1 MSDLNAS
8 GGGSDD
14 YWKIP
19 SGNIDVTGEYFIWT
33 ANMGTSRQDAF
44 IVHIPQDK
52 LGVSPG
58 APTPTTPSPVTPT
71 PAPVTPAPTPDP
83 STPTPAPAPAPTPTT
98 PTTGSATW
106 MSLMNV
112 VENAVTL
119 TKNGGCSG
127 CPDGTAVSNQQIT
140 GSGALQFS
148 TDDSSTL
155 RFVGL
160 AASGIGT
167 TPSDIT
173 FAIRLQASTAEVRE
187 SGTYRFEISFGP
199 GDTFSIAVNNGSV
212 TYAKNGSVFYT
223 STVSASGSLRAH
235 AIFFDVNG
243 SLRNVA
249 FGGSAAATAEASV
262 PAASSVVTG
271 TGSYAVPRPA
281 GSKPRRRKPSSF

>member
-1 MSDLNAS
+1 
-8 GGGSDD
+8 
-14 YWKIP
+14 
-19 SGNIDVTGEYFIWT
+19 
-33 ANMGTSRQDAF
+33 
-44 IVHIPQDK
+44 
-52 LGVSPG
+52 
-58 APTPTTPSPVTPT
+58 
-71 PAPVTPAPTPDP
+71 
-83 STPTPAPAPAPTPTT
+83 
-98 PTTGSATW
+98 
-106 MSLMNV
+106 MNV

-271 TGSYAVPRPA
+271 TRQLRGATSRGFEAEATEAEQLLDGYAATSRCVA
-281 GSKPRRRKPSSF
+281 GAGTVTRSQVTRCLLVMKR